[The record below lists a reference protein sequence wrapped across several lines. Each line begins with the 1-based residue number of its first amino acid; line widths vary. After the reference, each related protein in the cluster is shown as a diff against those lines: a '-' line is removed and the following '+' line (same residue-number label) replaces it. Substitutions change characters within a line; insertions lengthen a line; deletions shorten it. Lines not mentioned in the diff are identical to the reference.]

1 MHFCPIFFEHC
12 VKKPNHW
19 FYLCKKCTIKMCIFI
34 QKRHMSFGKKPQ
46 LIKWFNLLL
55 LKLTPPQKLLY
66 KPRLFYSNHPI
77 HRNIELWTTS
87 TTWTPAGLSSPG
99 PSSTITRS
107 STTGCWIPPQPRG
120 QAWGQAIIAE
130 HHLWKAVVTKEASS
144 PPPILLE
151 ELAKGLDS
159 PKQDGASSLV
169 NRDPFCLIFF
179 ITSHRSVISWLLF
192 V

>member
-1 MHFCPIFFEHC
+1 MS
-12 VKKPNHW
+12 KKPNHW

-34 QKRHMSFGKKPQ
+34 QKKHMSFGKKPQ

-107 STTGCWIPPQPRG
+107 STTGCWIPPRPQGRR
-120 QAWGQAIIAE
+120 
-130 HHLWKAVVTKEASS
+130 SS
-144 PPPILLE
+144 R
-151 ELAKGLDS
+151 S
-159 PKQDGASSLV
+159 PKASLRTSSLRSRQQRRSSLEGCCHQR
-169 NRDPFCLIFF
+169 NFATSSNSLGRTSQRIGCSETRRRD
-179 ITSHRSVISWLLF
+179 ISC
-192 V
+192 